1 MDLLK
6 GSQIMTDEADY
17 QDIAYQFDKGVS
29 NSWDRMV
36 EDTKDMFR
44 EHCENQ
50 KELDAFYEEICKFKN
65 LGGLTTDLFAIAYER
80 LSDEFYEDDK

>member
-1 MDLLK
+1 
-6 GSQIMTDEADY
+6 MTDEVDY
-17 QDIAYQFDKGVS
+17 QDIAYEFDKGVS

-36 EDTKDMFR
+36 EDTKDFFR

-80 LSDEFYEDDK
+80 LGEEFYEDDKSENF